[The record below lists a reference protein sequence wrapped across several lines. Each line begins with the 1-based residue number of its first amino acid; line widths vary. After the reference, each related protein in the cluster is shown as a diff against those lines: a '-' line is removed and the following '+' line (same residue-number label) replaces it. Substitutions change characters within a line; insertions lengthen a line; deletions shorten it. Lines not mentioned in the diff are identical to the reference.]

1 MKTAKENFAIRAL
14 SLAVHGALAAM
25 FAIPAVAIAQ
35 SAADDE
41 VAALT
46 RPTNVIEIGVANV
59 SQKSAKFGEYTGLNK
74 SGGELIGNFS
84 VRGGDAYGAST
95 GSNRWSIN
103 GSDLGTT
110 SRSLG
115 GSVSNQGQWNLDLG
129 YDELRH
135 NISDTYQ
142 TPQQGSMG
150 GNNFTFP
157 ATFGTIN
164 GGANPSARTLTAAQQ
179 SAFHTEDVGTTRKN
193 TSFGAGFNFSPQL
206 SLRFDY
212 NHLDQSGAKL
222 IGTGAQGGIALTGGS
237 TGRAEAN
244 NIIMNPTNY
253 KTDSVN
259 LALNWIGDNGHL
271 TGGYYGSMFRDGY
284 DSVSFQNS
292 MASAASGCVG
302 VACFTNQALST
313 APSNNFH
320 QLNLTGGYAI
330 SPRTKLVGGL
340 SYGRNTQN
348 DSYTATSI
356 MQTSGVAYDMMQA
369 GGLPQSSL
377 NGRVITRHADL
388 KLTHQTTKDLVLSAG
403 YKYNERDNRTPSN
416 TYLYKNLGNGNYTGV
431 NNPYSNKKTQIDLA
445 ADYRIAKGQSLR
457 VGYERETIKR
467 WCNSVADGFQ
477 CVASPSSDENKLAL
491 GYKRQM
497 GNDVK
502 LNVGYAYASRHGDF
516 DPTYVANTGNRGAAT
531 VNGGDKLGYVGFPYA
546 SRKQDIYKAG
556 VNWQAT
562 EMLDVGLNGRYSKD
576 KYDATLGV
584 QDGQTTNINLDA
596 TYAYNDNGSVS
607 AYASWHDSEREL
619 RNGLNGSAT
628 VAPTSIWTNQLK
640 QDGYSI
646 GLNTK
651 HTGLMGGKLEFL
663 GDLSYSFDKSRY
675 STQLPYLATCSAS
688 GTLTCGDTPDIKST
702 LIALKLTG
710 TYQLDKKSKIA
721 VSYLYQNLKSEDYYY
736 NSLQYGYTPN
746 RVMPTNEL
754 APNYSVNMVA
764 ASYIYS
770 FK

>member
-1 MKTAKENFAIRAL
+1 
-14 SLAVHGALAAM
+14 
-25 FAIPAVAIAQ
+25 
-35 SAADDE
+35 
-41 VAALT
+41 
-46 RPTNVIEIGVANV
+46 
-59 SQKSAKFGEYTGLNK
+59 
-74 SGGELIGNFS
+74 
-84 VRGGDAYGAST
+84 
-95 GSNRWSIN
+95 
-103 GSDLGTT
+103 
-110 SRSLG
+110 
-115 GSVSNQGQWNLDLG
+115 VSNQGQWNLDLG